1 MLELLRKLE
10 NNGGLTLRNGVAISY
25 KAGYQVADYGVEAA
39 TAEEAAKAVETMKG
53 NCGIWLSEGIYY
65 IDHSM
70 HIKTLRDAL
79 RIGREHAQQ
88 TILRWRDME
97 LISCK

>member
-1 MLELLRKLE
+1 MLRTLT
-10 NNGGLTLRNGVAISY
+10 NNGGFTLRNGVFISY
-25 KAGYQVADYGVEAA
+25 KAGYQVADYGIEAA
-39 TAEEAAKAVETMKG
+39 TAEEAAKAVESMKG
-53 NCGIWLSEGIYY
+53 NCGVWLSEGIYY

-79 RIGREHAQQ
+79 RIGRAHNQQ
-88 TILRWRDME
+88 AILRWRDME